1 MQTTMPFFE
10 SAEDALKAAVQ
21 ALGGMKAVGPT
32 IWPDKAPDAAARL
45 LNDCLNPAR
54 SEKLETSQVMFIL
67 VAAGQEGFHTAF
79 QWIAQEC
86 GYSIK
91 PLVREEQVDQIKHAI
106 QKMAT
111 DLPKMM
117 EMLQRMESLK

>member
-1 MQTTMPFFE
+1 MPFFE

-21 ALGGMKAVGPT
+21 ALGGMKVVGQM

-54 SEKLETSQVMFIL
+54 SEKLEISQVMFL
-67 VAAGQEGFHTAF
+67 LQKSGRDGFHTAF
-79 QWIAQEC
+79 EWIAQEV

-91 PLVREEQVDQIKHAI
+91 PIVREEQVDQIKEAI

-111 DLPKMM
+111 DLPKLM
-117 EMLQRMESLK
+117 EVLNRLEAAK

>member
-21 ALGGMKAVGPT
+21 ALGGMKVVGPML
-32 IWPDKAPDAAARL
+32 WPDKAPDAAARL

-54 SEKLETSQVMFIL
+54 SEKLELSQAMYVLMT
-67 VAAGQEGFHTAF
+67 AGNDGFHAAF
-79 QWIAQEC
+79 QWVAQEV

-91 PLVREEQVDQIKHAI
+91 PIVKEEQVNQIKDAV

-111 DLPKMM
+111 DLPRLMAMLEKM
-117 EMLQRMESLK
+117 EAPK